1 MKSRNYKACILA
13 STLLAGAGAL
23 SPALA
28 QDANQEGTAASTTQS
43 AADDVVVVTGSRIQ
57 SANLVSTSP
66 VTQVSSEELDLRG
79 VVRVEDML
87 NTLPQAF
94 AAQGSA
100 ISNGATG
107 TATVNL
113 RGLGAVRT
121 LVLVNGRRLP
131 FGSPGAGGVPPDLN
145 QVPSALVERV
155 EVLTGGASA
164 VYGSDALAGVVNF
177 IMMDDFEGVRIDTQ
191 YSFYQHK
198 NDNST
203 IQSLIN
209 EFGATNPSQFKLPDD
224 NVLDGETFEITGVM
238 GVNTPDG
245 RGNVT
250 AFAGY
255 RNVDP
260 VLQADRDYSGCAF
273 GTRNNGTEFTCSGS
287 STNQI
292 ANFLDFTGQAPTGIW
307 FRTSPQGEFI
317 ARDFTSDTFNFN
329 PFNYYQRPDE
339 TYRLGAFAHYE
350 INEHF
355 EPYAELSFM
364 DNRTVAQIAPS
375 GVFGGGV
382 AGQSGGINCNNPF
395 LSDQQVDFLCRQGRG
410 FTDAEIAAG
419 AIAEDVIILRRN
431 VEGGNRRDDLQHN
444 AYRGVVG
451 VRGEAFA
458 GFDYDIYASWSKV
471 TLTEDYE
478 NELSI
483 QKTSKALNAVDDG
496 SGNIVCAVNADSN
509 PANDD
514 PACVP
519 YDIFSGN
526 GPSDAALNYIVSP
539 LLQRGETN
547 QQVVSASIFGDL
559 GQYGMQSPMA
569 DNGVAIALGTEYR
582 RDYLDRLPDAGFQS
596 GDGFGQG
603 GPTNPVSGS
612 TDVWEIFGELQVP
625 LIENRPGF
633 ESLTFE
639 AAYRYSD
646 YSSGFQTDTYKL
658 AADWSPVSDF
668 RFRGSYQRAVRA
680 PNVIELFSTQGIG
693 LFDLN
698 QNANGL
704 YDPCAGDFDPN
715 SATPEPARSEAE
727 CARTGVA
734 PGDYGNIADN
744 PAGQFNVLT
753 GGNPNLD
760 PESADTYALG
770 VVGTPSFLPGLSFS
784 IDYFNIEIE
793 DTISTIPPAA
803 ALQNCLDSG
812 DPVFCDLINRG
823 NGSTLWANP
832 TGFVEAL
839 NINTGSLKTSGVDIT
854 AAYSFDI
861 GTYGGL
867 GFDLVGTWLDE
878 LETVDFPGDTAYD
891 CVGFYG
897 SICGTP
903 NPEWRHKLRATWST
917 PWDVRVSASWRYYDS
932 VDIAATSDNPK
943 LTGGFSEINKT
954 LDSQNYFDLS
964 GSWQVRENATLRLG
978 VNNIFDRE
986 PPLSAAVGA
995 GFGNGNTFPQVYDSL
1010 GRYVFAGATVDF

>member
-1 MKSRNYKACILA
+1 MFYRGGIEVKSRNYKACILA

-23 SPALA
+23 SPAMA
-28 QDANQEGTAASTTQS
+28 QDEGES

-100 ISNGATG
+100 VSNGATG

-164 VYGSDALAGVVNF
+164 VYGSDALSGVVNF

-191 YSFYQHK
+191 YSFYQHN
-198 NDNST
+198 NDSST
-203 IQSLIN
+203 QDVIAPFIQQ
-209 EFGATNPSQFKLPDD
+209 NPDQFKLPDD
-224 NVLDGETFEITGVM
+224 NVVDGETFEVTAIM

-245 RGNVT
+245 RGNATV
-250 AFAGY
+250 FAGY

-260 VLQADRDYSGCAF
+260 ITQSERDYSACAF
-273 GTRNNGTEFTCSGS
+273 GAAGDQFTCSGS
-287 STNQI
+287 STNAR
-292 ANFLDFTGQAPTGIW
+292 ANLLNLNGAYNL
-307 FRTSPQGEFI
+307 PQ
-317 ARDFTSDTFNFN
+317 FTSTVPGNGTFRAFDSATDTFNFN

-364 DNRTVAQIAPS
+364 DNRSVAQIAPS

-382 AGQSGGINCNNPF
+382 QGTNGGINCNNPF
-395 LSDQQVDFLCRQGRG
+395 LSDQQVDYLCRQGAG

-419 AIAEDVIILRRN
+419 AIAEGVLILRRN

-458 GFDYDIYASWSKV
+458 GFDYDVYASWSKV

-478 NELSI
+478 NELSVR
-483 QKTSKALNAVDDG
+483 KSANALYAVPDG
-496 SGNIVCAVNADSN
+496 QGGAVCAINADAD

-519 YDIFSGN
+519 LDYFSPA
-526 GPSDAALNYIVSP
+526 GPSDAALAYATSP

-559 GQYGMQSPMA
+559 GQYGVQSPMA

-603 GPTNPVSGS
+603 GPTLPVSGS
-612 TDVWEIFGELQVP
+612 TDVYEFFGELQVP

-633 ESLTFE
+633 EALTFE

-646 YSSGFQTDTYKL
+646 YSSGFKTDTYKL

-680 PNVIELFSTQGIG
+680 PNVIELFSSQGLN
-693 LFDLN
+693 LFDLT

-704 YDPCAGDFDPN
+704 YDPCAGDFDPAT
-715 SATPEPARSEAE
+715 STPEPARSLAE
-727 CARTGVA
+727 CQRTGVTA
-734 PGDYGNIADN
+734 DQYGAIADN
-744 PAGQFNVLT
+744 PAGQFNQLT
-753 GGNPNLD
+753 GGNPDLD
-760 PESADTYALG
+760 PESADTYSLG
-770 VVGTPSFLPGLSFS
+770 LVGTPSFIPGLSFS

-793 DTISTIPPAA
+793 DTISTIPPTASLA
-803 ALQNCLDSG
+803 NCLDSG
-812 DPVFCDLINRG
+812 DPVFCDLVNRG
-823 NGSTLWANP
+823 NGGTLWAG
-832 TGFVEAL
+832 TSGFVTAL
-839 NINTGSLKTSGVDIT
+839 NINTGSLKTSGVDLT
-854 AAYSFDI
+854 AAYSYDI

-867 GFDLVGTWLDE
+867 GFDFVGTWLDE
-878 LETVDFPGDTAYD
+878 ITTVDFPGDTAYD
-891 CVGFYG
+891 CVGYYG
-897 SICGTP
+897 GTCGTP
-903 NPEWRHKLRATWST
+903 NPEWRHKLRASWNT
-917 PWDVRVSASWRYYDS
+917 PWDVTVSASWRYFDS
-932 VDIAATSDNPK
+932 VDISSKSSNPK
-943 LTGGFSEINKT
+943 LNGTFAPVNET
-954 LDSQNYFDLS
+954 LDSQNYFDLA
-964 GSWQVRENATLRLG
+964 GSWQVRENAMLRLG
-978 VNNIFDRE
+978 VNNIFDRD